1 MLQEKA
7 ILIDLNLS
15 MWTAR
20 KYDKKVSDEVADKHG
35 TSSDVGRYNKATID
49 RNGIKPIQKVAN
61 EARTFHYENTLPW
74 FDSGGRILP
83 TTNYFEYMNKM
94 RELKDSFESAVATF
108 TKEYAGYVKT
118 AKERLKDMF
127 NPEDYPTGDIADRFS
142 FYVQALPIPASKD
155 FRVNISSDEIKKI
168 KEEVEGRLKTIQ
180 EEAVKDLW
188 SRMYKVVN
196 HMSEILSS
204 RTAKFKNSLIGN
216 LDELVKLLPKLNIT
230 DDPNLEAIRKE
241 IEKSLTKYDP
251 DNLRVDKKERKKAAK
266 SAKAI
271 MDKMKDYM

>member
-74 FDSGGRILP
+74 FDGGGRILP
-83 TTNYFEYMNKM
+83 TTNYFEYMKKM
-94 RELKDSFESAVATF
+94 RELKDSFESAVVTF
-108 TKEYAGYVKT
+108 TKEYDGYVKT

-127 NPEDYPTGDIADRFS
+127 NSDDYPNGDIADRFS
-142 FYVQALPIPASKD
+142 FSVQALPIPASKD

-168 KEEVEGRLKTIQ
+168 KEEVEGRLKTVQ

-230 DDPNLEAIRKE
+230 NDPNLETIRKE
-241 IEKSLTKYDP
+241 IEKSLTKYNP

-266 SAKAI
+266 SAKDI